1 MNPTRILKDLLQK
14 DDSVETAY
22 VFGSIAKGTSGPLSD
37 IDIAVLLKESLTR
50 RQRYERKL
58 LLINEI
64 SSALRTDNFNLVIM
78 NGSPLLLN
86 YNIIRDGKLLKSENE
101 SRRVLYETSIMSR
114 YLDRKYY
121 EDMHVREGMKR
132 MAKKGIL

>member
-1 MNPTRILKDLLQK
+1 MNATRILKDLLRK
-14 DDSVETAY
+14 DDSIQTAY
-22 VFGSIAKGTSGPLSD
+22 LFGSVAKGRSGPLSD
-37 IDIAVLLKESLTR
+37 IDIAVLLKESLTPR
-50 RQRYERKL
+50 ERYEKRI

-64 SSALRTDNFNLVIM
+64 SSALRTDDVNLVIM

-114 YLDRKYY
+114 YLDRKFY

-132 MAKKGIL
+132 IAERGIL

>member
-1 MNPTRILKDLLQK
+1 MNATRILKDLLQK
-14 DDSVETAY
+14 DDSVQTAY
-22 VFGSIAKGTSGPLSD
+22 IFGSVAKGRSGPLSD
-37 IDIAVLLKESLTR
+37 IDIAVLLKESLTPR
-50 RQRYERKL
+50 ERYEKRI

-64 SSALRTDNFNLVIM
+64 SSALRTDDVNLVIM

-86 YNIIRDGKLLKSENE
+86 YNIIRDGKLLESKNE

-114 YLDRKYY
+114 YLDRKFY

-132 MAKKGIL
+132 IAERGIL

>member
-1 MNPTRILKDLLQK
+1 MNPTRVLKDLLQK

-22 VFGSIAKGTSGPLSD
+22 VFGSVAKGTSGPLSD